1 MKKIFILPAI
11 IALFLIVAPS
21 YAQNPEHSRKMKK
34 IAKRNSHKHH
44 EPYKIE
50 WHDKDDDGDGIPN
63 GRDKCIH
70 TPKGEPVT
78 PFGCPFDTDFDGLY
92 DYQDSCK
99 TEPGPRENYGCPYR
113 DKDNDGITDN
123 KDHCPDVAGIQ
134 KFHGCPDSDGDGI
147 IDKDDNCPK
156 ERGTIA
162 YHGCPPPFI
171 DSDKDGVGDYDDLC
185 PHTPGIKANKGCPE
199 VKPEEKAILKKA
211 YDNLL
216 FESGKDVIVGS
227 SFASLD
233 ELAKYLINNPKLKI
247 HLEGHTDNIGHEQA
261 NMDLSQRRALSVKH
275 YLVQKGVFDYNILT
289 EGFGATRPIASNE
302 TEEGRH
308 KNRRVEMTVLNH

>member
-1 MKKIFILPAI
+1 MKNFFILPAI
-11 IALFLIVAPS
+11 IALLLFAKTS
-21 YAQNPEHSRKMKK
+21 YAQNPEHSKKMQK
-34 IAKRNSHKHH
+34 IAKKNSHKHH
-44 EPYKIE
+44 DPYKIE

-99 TEPGPRENYGCPYR
+99 TEPGPHENYGCPYR
-113 DKDNDGITDN
+113 DKDNDGIADN
-123 KDHCPDVAGIQ
+123 KDKCPDVPGIT
-134 KFHGCPDSDGDGI
+134 KFHGCPDTDGDGI
-147 IDKDDNCPK
+147 VDNEDNCPK
-156 ERGTIA
+156 ERGTLA

-171 DSDKDGVGDYDDLC
+171 DSDKDGISDYDDLC

-216 FESGKDVIVGS
+216 FESGKDVIVSS

-233 ELAKYLINNPKLKI
+233 DLAKYLINNPKLKI
-247 HLEGHTDNIGHEQA
+247 HLEGHTDNVGHEQA
-261 NMDLSQRRALSVKH
+261 NMDLSQRRALAVKN
-275 YLVQKGVFDYNILT
+275 YLVSKGIFDYNILT
-289 EGFGATRPIASNE
+289 EGYGSTRPIATNDS
-302 TEEGRH
+302 EEGRH